1 MQLRCSKKSSQIYM
15 HSIDFNDSVRVR
27 QRALRSM
34 RNSGYDEVTKRSRS
48 RIKHASEDDVV
59 RAMQREEREMQREE
73 REMQRADRERERLE
87 RLERERERL
96 ERLERERLERERE
109 ILNRSRMR
117 ALTQITPIFFIFVCI
132 IHFCLLVIFKLINK
146 VFGTG

>member
-1 MQLRCSKKSSQIYM
+1 M

-96 ERLERERLERERE
+96 ERLERERLERERLERERE

-117 ALTQITPIFFIFVCI
+117 ALTQIPPIFFIFVCI